1 MKRYLLIALA
11 FLLTLCLAA
20 QPKEVSLIVTGEGAT
35 KEEATN
41 NALRSA
47 VEQAFGVFV
56 SANTEIL
63 NDELIK
69 DEIATISSGNVKSFK
84 EISVMDIAGD
94 RKSITLEAVVSIG
107 NLIEYSK
114 VHGAQAEFAGAVFGA
129 NLRLRELRKRNERSD
144 QQSDL
149 LIELGEG
156 PALSSKSK
164 SWKSN
169 YEEN

>member
-1 MKRYLLIALA
+1 MRMFIS
-11 FLLTLCLAA
+11 LLTALLFSLLLQA

-69 DEIATISSGNVKSFK
+69 DHT
-84 EISVMDIAGD
+84 
-94 RKSITLEAVVSIG
+94 
-107 NLIEYSK
+107 
-114 VHGAQAEFAGAVFGA
+114 
-129 NLRLRELRKRNERSD
+129 RSRGFHW
-144 QQSDL
+144 QSDRIL
-149 LIELGEG
+149 
-156 PALSSKSK
+156 
-164 SWKSN
+164 
-169 YEEN
+169 

>member
-1 MKRYLLIALA
+1 MRRLYFIIAVLLFPLILQ
-11 FLLTLCLAA
+11 A

-69 DEIATISSGNVKSFK
+69 DEIATISSGNIKS
-84 EISVMDIAGD
+84 
-94 RKSITLEAVVSIG
+94 
-107 NLIEYSK
+107 
-114 VHGAQAEFAGAVFGA
+114 
-129 NLRLRELRKRNERSD
+129 
-144 QQSDL
+144 
-149 LIELGEG
+149 LGWIV
-156 PALSSKSK
+156 A
-164 SWKSN
+164 
-169 YEEN
+169 